1 MKMKKC
7 LALLLSLVMLFSI
20 TACQIGQREEHE
32 YFLVEDFEGKPVGI
46 LEDSGLE
53 ASVKD
58 RIPGAKIKKYAS
70 IDKAV
75 SALKDYKVETLVVS
89 GSVADY
95 IINEDESL
103 AKILQVYTDNQMV
116 VASTTLGNTA
126 EDEFRSNIDATMSR
140 IKGNGTYY
148 QLLEKYIFNEA
159 PSVEDANIEFN
170 ESKINRELHIGVCA
184 DSAPFSYKN
193 ESGQWAGFDIEIA
206 NAIATYYG
214 ATPIFKEYTKDE
226 LIPALNAEE
235 IRVAFGQFTAKESEE
250 WIHPVY
256 PSIYF
261 DNSVYLVS
269 NKVDVGEN
277 PFTSDYL
284 S

>member
-7 LALLLSLVMLFSI
+7 LALFLSLLMLFSI
-20 TACQIGQREEHE
+20 TACQFGEREDHE
-32 YFLVEDFEGKPVGI
+32 YFLVEEFEGKPVGI
-46 LEDSGLE
+46 LKDSGLE
-53 ASVKD
+53 TSVKE
-58 RIPGAKIKKYAS
+58 RIPGAKVKKYES
-70 IDKAV
+70 IDKAIK
-75 SALKDYKVETLVVS
+75 ALKDYKVETLVVS

-103 AKILQVYTDNQMV
+103 AKILEVYTDNKIV

-126 EDEFRSNIDATMSR
+126 EGEFRSNIDATLSR

-148 QLLEKYIFNEA
+148 QLLDKYIFNEA
-159 PSVEDANIEFN
+159 PVDETSNIEFN
-170 ESKINRELHIGVCA
+170 QTTIGRELLIGICA

-193 ESGQWAGFDIEIA
+193 DAGQWAGFDVEIA

-214 ATPIFKEYTKDE
+214 ATPVFKEYTKDE
-226 LIPALNAEE
+226 LIPALAAGE
-235 IRVAFGQFTAKESEE
+235 IRVAFGQFTEKESEE
-250 WIHPVY
+250 WAHPVY
-256 PSIYF
+256 PSTYF
-261 DNSVYLVS
+261 DASVYLVS
-269 NKVDVGEN
+269 NKADVGEN